1 LPRKKA
7 AETEASQGTSGISQ
21 LNLLLQAAGE
31 NTFVAEFN
39 EDGELVLPDDVDVQ
53 GVLEHEASHE
63 SEADHYYTVLEIT
76 QHIQAILSEDEIVGF
91 PIRVRGELSNVKHS
105 SRGHVYFTLKDEGAA
120 LSGIMWASKVK
131 LLPFRLEDGMAVD
144 VTGTIEI
151 YPPSGSYS
159 IKCDQIDPVGAGTL
173 QMAFEQLK
181 QRLTAEGLFDDRY
194 KKAIPPF
201 PRRIGIITSRTGAVI
216 HDMLRV
222 IRRKNQLVDVLIKPV
237 QVQGDGAALSIA
249 AAIQELNHPA
259 YRLDTLIVARGGGSF
274 EDLFCFSE
282 EPVVR
287 AIFNSTVPVVTGIGH
302 EPDFGLADAV
312 ADYTASTPTAAAE
325 ISVPDLGLI
334 AEALEKMKQ
343 MLADGLTKTV
353 MLFEQRLDTQATQFV
368 EGLERAHLR
377 AEEKLQQA
385 TQSLLREKDLLFQ
398 HFEHQIQKQA
408 ATLDAYNPLKTL
420 ARGYSV
426 ATNREGNVIQTMA
439 SAPIGSTLQ
448 IHLSDGQLAC
458 EVKEHHARS

>member
-1 LPRKKA
+1 
-7 AETEASQGTSGISQ
+7 
-21 LNLLLQAAGE
+21 
-31 NTFVAEFN
+31 
-39 EDGELVLPDDVDVQ
+39 
-53 GVLEHEASHE
+53 
-63 SEADHYYTVLEIT
+63 
-76 QHIQAILSEDEIVGF
+76 
-91 PIRVRGELSNVKHS
+91 
-105 SRGHVYFTLKDEGAA
+105 
-120 LSGIMWASKVK
+120 
-131 LLPFRLEDGMAVD
+131 MAVD
-144 VTGTIEI
+144 VTGTLEI
-151 YPPSGSYS
+151 YAPSGSYS

-181 QRLTAEGLFDDRY
+181 QRLTAEGLFDERY

-201 PRRIGIITSRTGAVI
+201 PKRIGIVTSRTGAVI

-259 YRLDTLIVARGGGSF
+259 YQLDTLIVARGGGSF

-287 AIFNSTVPVVTGIGH
+287 AIFQSKIPVVTGIGH

-325 ISVPDLGLI
+325 KSVPDLGLI
-334 AEALEKMKQ
+334 AEALDKMKH
-343 MLADGLTKTV
+343 MLAEGLTKTV
-353 MLFEQRLDTQATQFV
+353 MLFEQRLDTQATQFL

-377 AEEKLQQA
+377 ADEKLQQS
-385 TQSLLREKDLLFQ
+385 TQTLLREKDLLFQ
-398 HFEHQIQKQA
+398 RFEQQIQKQA

-426 ATNREGNVIQTMA
+426 ATGKDGKVIQNMA
-439 SAPIGSTLQ
+439 SAPIGSMLQ

-458 EVKEHHARS
+458 EVKEHHAR